1 MLKNRKKDKT
11 KKLLK
16 QNKELSEIAR
26 KIRDPEKKKAL
37 ELWMRNNITKELIK
51 LDG

>member
-1 MLKNRKKDKT
+1 MPKNRKKDKT

-26 KIRDPEKKKAL
+26 KIGDPEKKKAL
-37 ELWMRNNITKELIK
+37 ELWMRNSIKKELIK
-51 LDG
+51 LNG